1 MILLA
6 GEVTKGQ
13 VVALILLCVVLFLFI
28 VFEIYLVLSLRRKN
42 KKLVRRSDVV
52 SDDESGTST
61 LEDKTDASETENL

>member
-13 VVALILLCVVLFLFI
+13 AVALILLCVVLFLFI
-28 VFEIYLVLSLRRKN
+28 VFDIYLVLSLRRKN

>member
-28 VFEIYLVLSLRRKN
+28 VFDIYLVLSLRRKN

-52 SDDESGTST
+52 SDDESGTSI

>member
-13 VVALILLCVVLFLFI
+13 AVALILLCVVLVLFI
-28 VFEIYLVLSLRRKN
+28 VFDIYLVLSLRRKN

>member
-28 VFEIYLVLSLRRKN
+28 VFDIYLVLSLRRKN